1 MPYICMLA
9 DWMQLRGGE
18 GQGLTKKLLHTR
30 YGNTIN
36 ILDIW
41 SKFTTLCD
49 RLWGKA
55 QIALGR
61 YYRTLQKGA
70 KAKEGIKIT
79 EKIKVNDRIVN
90 DEQFLN

>member
-1 MPYICMLA
+1 MLT

-41 SKFTTLCD
+41 SKFTTLWD
-49 RLWGKA
+49 RLWVKHRLR
-55 QIALGR
+55 LGDI
-61 YYRTLQKGA
+61 TVLCK
-70 KAKEGIKIT
+70 KEQRLKK
-79 EKIKVNDRIVN
+79 ELK
-90 DEQFLN
+90 

>member
-1 MPYICMLA
+1 MPYICMQT

-18 GQGLTKKLLHTR
+18 GQGLTKNFSTKGTE
-30 YGNTIN
+30 NTID

-49 RLWGKA
+49 RLWVKHRLR
-55 QIALGR
+55 LGDIL
-61 YYRTLQKGA
+61 YRTLQKGA
-70 KAKEGIKIT
+70 KTKEGIKIT

-90 DEQFLN
+90 DEQF